1 MPRSELRLVRL
12 AVDLVAVVTFA
23 LIVVRALGTVD
34 PYWDTLQYHWPY
46 AARAAGM
53 CDADCFAMFGE
64 LEERYRGFPM
74 LYHWA
79 FGWLW
84 RLSGTPAAGH
94 ALTIAAVLALCGYL
108 RRRFAV
114 PLAWSWLAFLA
125 VPLVQIHLSA
135 SYADLFANALL
146 TVGILVLVGILHAR
160 QPPTTGELV
169 IALIAL
175 GLAAGTKLQLIAV
188 AALVW
193 LAIVVATTRL
203 RPRLDGRTPWI
214 YALVLAL
221 LGSIAIL
228 PQAAVNLW
236 HFHNP
241 FYPIAFKLAGFVV
254 PGPETVSH
262 IQQATSVGTSWKAS
276 PGWLRWLASVLEF
289 DAFRARPVPW
299 AVDQGWVTQDNP
311 SFRMGGYFVAYVLG
325 LAIVFVSRI
334 RERPLRPL
342 FAVMA
347 TVTVICALL
356 PNSHELR
363 YYQFWMLTLV
373 SLVLILAFS
382 PSAAAPAQPRSLREA
397 RVLIPVALASVV
409 SMTGAIYLTTYGL
422 KIGTLIAPTNAV
434 VDALPAGT
442 TLCIGH
448 LSRDAILYTWPF
460 HRASSIHV
468 RSIVGENA
476 IGCDSVI
483 VPP

>member
-1 MPRSELRLVRL
+1 MRTNKRLVDV
-12 AVDLVAVVTFA
+12 AVDVVALATFA
-23 LIVVRALGTVD
+23 LVVVRALGTVD

-64 LEERYRGFPM
+64 LEARYRGFPM

-84 RLSGTPAAGH
+84 RLFGTPAAGH
-94 ALTIAAVLALCGYL
+94 ALTIAAVAALCVYL

-125 VPLVQIHLSA
+125 IPLVQIHLSA

-146 TVGILVLVGILHAR
+146 TIGILVFARVVHTR
-160 QPPTTGELV
+160 QPPTTAELA
-169 IALIAL
+169 IALVAL
-175 GLAAGTKLQLIAV
+175 GLAAGTKLQLIPV

-193 LAIVVATTRL
+193 LAIIVAATRL
-203 RPRLDGRTPWI
+203 RPRSDGGLPWG
-214 YALVLAL
+214 YGLVLAL

-241 FYPIAFKLAGFVV
+241 FYPIAFKLAGIVV
-254 PGPETVSH
+254 PGSETVSH
-262 IQQATSVGTSWKAS
+262 IQQSTSVGTSWKDS
-276 PGWLRWLASVLEF
+276 PGWLRWAASVLEF
-289 DAFRARPVPW
+289 DAFRGRPVPW
-299 AVDQGWVTQDNP
+299 AVDQGWVAQDNP

-325 LAIVFVSRI
+325 LGIVFVSRI

-342 FAVMA
+342 FVVMA
-347 TVTVICALL
+347 TVTVVCALL

-382 PSAAAPAQPRSLREA
+382 PSAAAMAQPRSLRDL
-397 RVLIPVALASVV
+397 RVLVPVALASVV
-409 SMTGAIYLTTYGL
+409 LMTGAIYLTTNGL
-422 KIGTLIAPTNAV
+422 RIGTLVAPTNAV
-434 VDALPAGT
+434 VDALPADS

-448 LSRDAILYTWPF
+448 LHRDAILYAKPF
-460 HRASSIHV
+460 HPDSSIHV
-468 RSIVGENA
+468 RSIIGENA
-476 IGCDSVI
+476 PGCDSAI

>member
-1 MPRSELRLVRL
+1 MRTNKRPVDV
-12 AVDLVAVVTFA
+12 AVDVVALATFA
-23 LIVVRALGTVD
+23 LVVVRALGTVD

-53 CDADCFAMFGE
+53 CDSRCFVMFGE

-84 RLSGTPAAGH
+84 RLFGTPAAGH
-94 ALTIAAVLALCGYL
+94 ALTIAAVMALCVYL

-125 VPLVQIHLSA
+125 IPLVQIHLSA

-146 TVGILVLVGILHAR
+146 TVGILVLVSILR
-160 QPPTTGELV
+160 TRLPPTTVELA
-169 IALIAL
+169 IALTAL
-175 GLAAGTKLQLIAV
+175 GLTAGTKLQLIPV

-193 LAIVVATTRL
+193 LAIVVAAVRM
-203 RPRLDGRTPWI
+203 RRRIDGRTPWG
-214 YALVLAL
+214 YVLVTALV
-221 LGSIAIL
+221 GSIAIL
-228 PQAAVNLW
+228 PQAAANVW

-241 FYPIAFKLAGFVV
+241 FYPIAFKIAGMVV
-254 PGPETVSH
+254 PGPETVTQ
-262 IQQATSVGTSWKAS
+262 IQQMTSVGTSWKHS
-276 PGWLRWLASVLEF
+276 PGWLRWVASVLEF
-289 DAFRARPVPW
+289 DAFRGRPVPW

-325 LAIVFVSRI
+325 LVILLMARV

-342 FAVMA
+342 FFVMA
-347 TVTVICALL
+347 TVTGICALL

-382 PSAAAPAQPRSLREA
+382 PSAASPSQPRSLRDA
-397 RVLIPVALASVV
+397 RVLIAVALASVV
-409 SMTGAIYLTTYGL
+409 SMTGAIYLTTGGSR
-422 KIGTLIAPTNAV
+422 IGTLVAPTNAV
-434 VDALPAGT
+434 VDALPADT
-442 TLCIGH
+442 TLCVGH
-448 LSRDAILYTWPF
+448 LHRDAILYAKPF
-460 HRASSIHV
+460 HPASSIHV

-476 IGCDSVI
+476 PGCDRAI